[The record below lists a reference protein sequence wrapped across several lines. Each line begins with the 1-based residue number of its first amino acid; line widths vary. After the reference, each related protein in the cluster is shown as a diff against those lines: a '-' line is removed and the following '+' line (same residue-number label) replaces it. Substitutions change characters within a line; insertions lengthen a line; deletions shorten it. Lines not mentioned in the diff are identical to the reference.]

1 MPKQSKITTSSK
13 PGRPAPVEPQP
24 DMFYC
29 VRCNRSFTIRKR
41 NFPASQSSLYRGN
54 GGFLPV
60 CRHCV
65 DEIYEHYLFVLGDEK
80 SAMHRVCMKFDIYWS
95 EKIFGQVNRSNTTN
109 SRILS
114 YLSKANLA
122 PNTGKT
128 YDDTL
133 DEEQSMYFDTS
144 VTSDEDDQTQ
154 NEFVVTNEMID
165 FWGAGMPAP
174 FYAELEKRYRYW
186 RGDTDKSSVGKSI
199 NELSDL
205 AFIKQICMLEATIT
219 REAAAGKS
227 IDKYTN
233 SLNTLLGSANLK
245 PIQQKEKE
253 DLDASIESMPFG
265 SWIRKIENTRPI
277 AEPDP
282 EFKDVDGI
290 AKYVSVWFLGHLCH
304 MLKIENK
311 YSHLY
316 EAEMARLRVDRPEYE
331 GEDEETIMEDIFERA
346 SRLESEEDEAEDA

>member
-1 MPKQSKITTSSK
+1 MPRQSKITTSSK
-13 PGRPAPVEPQP
+13 PGRAAPIEPQP

-29 VRCNRSFTIRKR
+29 VRCTRSFTKRKG

-65 DEIYEHYLFVLGDEK
+65 DEIYEHYLSVLGEEK
-80 SAMHRVCMKFDIYWS
+80 AAMRRVCMKFDIYWS
-95 EKIFGQVNRSNTTN
+95 EKIFEQINRSNTTN

-114 YLSKANLA
+114 YVSKSNLV

-133 DEEQSMYFDTS
+133 DEERALQFTTAVMADG
-144 VTSDEDDQTQ
+144 SDDDA
-154 NEFVVTNEMID
+154 FIVTNEMVD
-165 FWGAGMPAP
+165 FWGAGMSEQ
-174 FYAELEKRYRYW
+174 FYAELEKRYKYW
-186 RGDTDKSSVGKSI
+186 RGDTAKRSEGMSVS
-199 NELSDL
+199 ELSEL
-205 AFIKQICMLEATIT
+205 AFVKQICMLEATII
-219 REAAAGKS
+219 RESAMGKP

-245 PIQQKEKE
+245 PIQQKEKD
-253 DLDASIESMPFG
+253 DLDASIEAMPFG

-290 AKYVSVWFLGHLCH
+290 AKYVSTWFLGHLCK

-316 EAEMARLRVDRPEYE
+316 EDEMARLRVDRPEYE
-331 GEDEETIMEDIFERA
+331 GEDEDTIMEDIFERA
-346 SRLESEEDEAEDA
+346 SRAETEEDEIVDA

>member
-1 MPKQSKITTSSK
+1 MPKQSKISTSSK
-13 PGRPAPVEPQP
+13 PRRPAMVEQQP
-24 DMFYC
+24 DAFYC
-29 VRCNRSFTIRKR
+29 VRCTRSFTKR
-41 NFPASQSSLYRGN
+41 RGNFPASQSSLYHGN

-65 DEIYEHYLFVLGDEK
+65 DEIYEHYRAVLGDEK
-80 SAMHRVCMKFDIYWS
+80 SAMRRVCMKFDIYWS
-95 EKIFGQVNRSNTTN
+95 DKIFEQISRSNTTN

-114 YLSKANLA
+114 YVSKSNLN

-133 DEEQSMYFDTS
+133 DEEQAIRFDLTTVS
-144 VTSDEDDQTQ
+144 NGDAPAESDFTVTDEM
-154 NEFVVTNEMID
+154 VD
-165 FWGAGMPAP
+165 FWGAGLPP
-174 FYAELEKRYRYW
+174 LFYAELEKRYRYW
-186 RGDTDKSSVGKSI
+186 RGDTDKCPTGKSI
-199 NELSDL
+199 TELSDL
-205 AFIKQICMLEATIT
+205 AFIKQICILEATIT
-219 REAAAGKS
+219 RESAAGRS

-253 DLDASIESMPFG
+253 DLDASFESMPFG

-290 AKYVSVWFLGHLCH
+290 AKYVSVWFLGHLCK

-311 YSHLY
+311 YSQLY
-316 EAEMARLRVDRPEYE
+316 EEEMARLRVDRPEYE
-331 GEDEETIMEDIFERA
+331 GEDEDTILEDIFERA
-346 SRLESEEDEAEDA
+346 SRSESEEDYTEDA